1 MSGLTLIIIHII
13 LQNKQLEMKPVKKKK
28 KIFALNHPSLILNHV
43 LKS

>member
-13 LQNKQLEMKPVKKKK
+13 LQNKQLEMKPVKKKRNLCIK
-28 KIFALNHPSLILNHV
+28 SSLFNSQPR